1 MTRKTAKRNAYK
13 QGMPLKSYLRGEA
26 PSPVALVRAQV
37 HAAVRERQRLARASR
52 KEARE
57 AAARMERVMRTAAL
71 IGG

>member
-13 QGMPLKSYLRGEA
+13 QGMPLKAYLRGEA

-52 KEARE
+52 KAARE
-57 AAARMERVMRTAAL
+57 DAAQWARIKRMAAL